1 VQEAGKIKLSV
12 ELAWMLC
19 LVVWPWQRTAFI
31 SFETQS
37 DTAMLNAVLKILGGK
52 QDGKLIPLVKK
63 KFLIGREQD
72 CHLRPSSDSVSRH
85 HCVITIDEFGV
96 RVRDLGSSNGTFLN
110 NTRLVGTQP
119 ANPGDKLTVG
129 TLEFELQFQRVGE
142 EASDGSS
149 NTTFSLNEFDLAQ
162 ADEIASEETAVMTG
176 DTAVINTADNSP
188 TEVLQVPTAEGA
200 PEPVPEPATEHPTE
214 TIASPAA
221 QTEQQPA
228 PQVDPAI
235 AAQQAAQ
242 QTAGQPPVQPA
253 MGVPY
258 PGQPMPG
265 QPPMPGY
272 PPVQQP
278 GYPPYTQQPF
288 NPYMPQQPAYPPQP
302 QYGMPYP
309 QQPQQFP
316 PQPVQGVPPQPAQP
330 APVPASAPVPE
341 NNEDEDEYE
350 DGVDEP
356 AVVLPPPEETG
367 LKEEKKSDEGEKK
380 ESAPQVNPAADI
392 LKKMAERR

>member
-1 VQEAGKIKLSV
+1 
-12 ELAWMLC
+12 MLC

-235 AAQQAAQ
+235 AAQQAQQAAQ

-309 QQPQQFP
+309 PQPQQFP